1 MNQVGEREMWLW
13 EVREDEVIKQEQ
25 KAGLV

>member
-13 EVREDEVIKQEQ
+13 EVQEDEVIKQEQ

>member
-1 MNQVGEREMWLW
+1 MNQVGERDTWLW
-13 EVREDEVIKQEQ
+13 EVQEDQVIKQEQ